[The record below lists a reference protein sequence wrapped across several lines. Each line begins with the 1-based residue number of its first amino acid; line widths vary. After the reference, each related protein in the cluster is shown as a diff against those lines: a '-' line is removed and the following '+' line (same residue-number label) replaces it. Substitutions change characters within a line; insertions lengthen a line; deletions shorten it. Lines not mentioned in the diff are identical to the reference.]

1 MAKLRINPAL
11 RFSLLVFSPLL
22 LALLLPSA
30 CLVPSGALL
39 LLIGIF
45 DPATPLTDSAGY
57 LAWIYAPVA
66 AALILFLVGAG
77 LHALYRRGMSPK
89 AFWAAVWAVF
99 TVALFLAAWF
109 DITLLGSIGASDKPI
124 DQYLKYTALT
134 AAIFTLLCQPGVG
147 LWLFFAA
154 RKLTSRPASTRDTS
168 LPDANLP

>member
-1 MAKLRINPAL
+1 MAKISIKPAFK
-11 RFSLLVFSPLL
+11 FSLLVFSPLL
-22 LALLLPSA
+22 LALLIPTA
-30 CLVPSGALL
+30 CLVPSAALL

-57 LAWIYAPVA
+57 LAWVYAPVL
-66 AALILFLVGAG
+66 AALILFLAGAG
-77 LHALYRRGMSPK
+77 LHTLFRRGVSRK

-99 TVALFLAAWF
+99 TIALFLAAWF
-109 DITLLGSIGASDKPI
+109 GIFLLGSIGASDKPI

-147 LWLFFAA
+147 LWLYFAA
-154 RKLTSRPASTRDTS
+154 RKLTGPPASARDAS